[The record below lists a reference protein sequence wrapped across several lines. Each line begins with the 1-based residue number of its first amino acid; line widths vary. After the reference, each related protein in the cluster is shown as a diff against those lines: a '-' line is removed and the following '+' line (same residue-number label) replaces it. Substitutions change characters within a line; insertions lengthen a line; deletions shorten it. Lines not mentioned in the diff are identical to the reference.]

1 MGNFINKKNNKIYHS
16 SLDTNILFENSLDTN
31 ISFENSLNLKGFQ
44 ILCDKDGIILHVDDN
59 ILELL
64 TYDLNEIVGKFIGIL
79 MSPFLSYIHSHIIL
93 PKYTKL
99 NFVEKKVI
107 DIFISG
113 LKIKRP
119 IIIFDSKSCPVYV
132 NLSVKAFSSLSTYKF
147 QVNFEPIKKIDNSLI
162 YTHELYIKYKTT
174 KFLATKNKIVVV
186 SIDFRNSTEYLIKN
200 GTFNAIELYKKFHCD
215 VLKLLKK
222 NYYPYIYIH
231 EIIGDCFVIVS
242 NIDWA
247 LSIPKF
253 CASIIMSFLTELYK
267 VSYNYIG
274 IRVGISYDKI
284 YWGYIDNN
292 LRLFGV
298 PMNISAR
305 LENVCVLNNIS
316 CDNNF
321 LDKLK
326 EEELFDTSTLEYS
339 KKSTYLKGL
348 GIYEYTSIPFDSIT
362 NLNIFNLSNI
372 N

>member
-1 MGNFINKKNNKIYHS
+1 MGNFLNKKNNIIYHS
-16 SLDTNILFENSLDTN
+16 SLDNNTLFEDT
-31 ISFENSLNLKGFQ
+31 LNLKKFQ

-59 ILELL
+59 ILKLL
-64 TYDLNEIVGKFIGIL
+64 TYDLDEIIGKFIGII
-79 MSPFLSYIHSHIIL
+79 MTPFLSYIHSHIIL

-99 NFVEKKVI
+99 NLVEKKVV
-107 DIFISG
+107 DVFISG

-119 IIIFDSKSCPVYV
+119 MIIFDSKSSPVYV
-132 NLSVKAFSSLSTYKF
+132 NLFVQVFSSLSTYKF
-147 QVNFEPIKKIDNSLI
+147 QLNFEPIKKIDNSLI

-174 KFLATKNKIVVV
+174 KFVTTKNKIVIV
-186 SIDFRNSTEYLIKN
+186 SIDFRNSTEYLVKN
-200 GTFNAIELYKKFHCD
+200 GTVNTIELYKKFHCD
-215 VLKLLKK
+215 VLKLLKN

-231 EIIGDCFVIVS
+231 EIIGDCFVIVC

-247 LSIPKF
+247 ITIPKF

-267 VSYNYIG
+267 VSYKYIG

-292 LRLFGV
+292 LRLFGI

-305 LENVCVLNNIS
+305 LENVCVSNNIS

-321 LDKLK
+321 FDKLK
-326 EEELFDTSTLEYS
+326 EEQLFDTSTLEYS

-348 GIYEYTSIPFDSIT
+348 GIYEYISIPFDSIT
-362 NLNIFNLSNI
+362 NENIFNLSNI